1 MKPNFLILFLLTT
14 TIGWSQQTMTLD
26 ACYNLVNENY
36 PLAKQTGMLS
46 AKQESE
52 MAAINTEKLPQFNLS
67 AQATYQ
73 SDVIEIPLEN
83 SSIEPL
89 NKDQYRTTLSVNQL
103 IYGGGLISA
112 KSNLTRAKYD
122 ADIKQVEVYL
132 YQLKTQVNQLYFSI
146 LLTQE
151 KYQLLLSKQAQLRIK
166 LKEVISGIENGVL
179 LPTSNKTI
187 EVELLKIDQDI
198 KATLKDKATLIS
210 SLSSLIGFELND
222 QNKFETP
229 LISTNISSTLNRP
242 ELELF
247 QLKREEIDASELLL
261 SKENLPKLSGFVDG
275 GYGNPG
281 LNILDN
287 SFQGFYTVGLKLK
300 WNVFDWKANKKQRK
314 SLLINKDIIDNDSDV
329 FELNTNIKLNEYEA
343 DINKLTAMLASDTEI
358 IDLRREVLSATE
370 SQLQNGIITTSVY
383 ITELTNLYEDESRLV
398 THRIQLELVKSNYN
412 IIQGN

>member
-14 TIGWSQQTMTLD
+14 TIGWSQQTITLD

-46 AKQESE
+46 TKQESE

-122 ADIKQVEVYL
+122 ADIKQVEVNL

-151 KYQLLLSKQAQLRIK
+151 KYQLLLSKQAQLKIK

-222 QNKFETP
+222 QTKFETP
-229 LISTNISSTLNRP
+229 IVSTNISSTLNRP

-261 SKENLPKLSGFVDG
+261 SKENLPKLSGFADG

-358 IDLRREVLSATE
+358 IDLRKEVLSATE

>member
-46 AKQESE
+46 AQQESE

-122 ADIKQVEVYL
+122 ADIKQVEVNL
-132 YQLKTQVNQLYFSI
+132 YQLKMEVNQLYFSI

-151 KYQLLLSKQAQLRIK
+151 KYQLLLSKQAQLKIK

-222 QNKFETP
+222 QTKFETP

>member
-14 TIGWSQQTMTLD
+14 TIGWSQQTITLD

-122 ADIKQVEVYL
+122 ADIKQVEVNL
-132 YQLKTQVNQLYFSI
+132 YQLKMEVNQLYFSI

-151 KYQLLLSKQAQLRIK
+151 KYQLLLSKQAQLKIK

-222 QNKFETP
+222 QTKFETP

-383 ITELTNLYEDESRLV
+383 ITELTNLYEDERRLV

>member
-14 TIGWSQQTMTLD
+14 TIGWSQQTITLD

-46 AKQESE
+46 TKQESE
-52 MAAINTEKLPQFNLS
+52 MAAINTERLPQFNLS

-122 ADIKQVEVYL
+122 ADIKQVEVNL

-151 KYQLLLSKQAQLRIK
+151 KYQLLLSKQAQLKIK

-222 QNKFETP
+222 QTKFETP
-229 LISTNISSTLNRP
+229 IVSTNISSTLNRP

>member
-14 TIGWSQQTMTLD
+14 TIGWSQQTITLD

-46 AKQESE
+46 AQQESE

-122 ADIKQVEVYL
+122 ADIKQVEVNL

-222 QNKFETP
+222 QTKFETP